1 MEKRKSQIGEKM
13 ILIALG
19 SNLKSETYG
28 DPIKN
33 CHKALEFLEKRFE
46 LEKVSNFYETEPIPK
61 SNQAMYVNGV
71 VSVRTNFL
79 PKKVL
84 SELMNIE
91 KIFKRVRHLKNESR
105 VIDLDL
111 LSYNEIIFKDKH
123 LQLPHP
129 RMHLRRFVMQPL
141 CDINKEWMH
150 PLLNEKAKNI
160 LKKLENQKIYNIN

>member
-1 MEKRKSQIGEKM
+1 M

-33 CHKALEFLEKRFE
+33 CLKAMELLEKSFE
-46 LEKVSNFYETEPIPK
+46 LKKVSNFYETEPIPK

-71 VSVRTNFL
+71 VSVKTNFL
-79 PKKVL
+79 PKKIL

-111 LSYNEIIFKDKH
+111 LCYNEIIFKDKN
-123 LQLPHP
+123 LELPHP

-141 CDINKEWMH
+141 CDINKDWEH
-150 PLLNEKAKNI
+150 PLLKEKAKNI
-160 LKKLENQKIYNIN
+160 LKNLANQKIYNIN

>member
-1 MEKRKSQIGEKM
+1 M

-19 SNLKSETYG
+19 SNLKSVTYG
-28 DPIKN
+28 EPIKN
-33 CHKALEFLEKRFE
+33 CYKAMEFLEKRFE

-61 SNQAMYVNGV
+61 SNQEMYVNGV
-71 VSVRTNFL
+71 VSVKTNFL
-79 PKKVL
+79 PKKIL

-111 LSYNEIIFKDKH
+111 LCYNEIIFKDKN
-123 LQLPHP
+123 LELPHP

-141 CDINKEWMH
+141 CDINKDWEH
-150 PLLNEKAKNI
+150 PLLKEKAKNI
-160 LKKLENQKIYNIN
+160 LKNLANQKIYNIN

>member
-1 MEKRKSQIGEKM
+1 M

-33 CHKALEFLEKRFE
+33 CYKALEFLEKRFE
-46 LEKVSNFYETEPIPK
+46 VEKVSNFYETEPIPK

-71 VSVRTNFL
+71 VSVKTNFL
-79 PKKVL
+79 PKKIL

-111 LSYNEIIFKDKH
+111 LCYNEIILKEKN

-141 CDINKEWMH
+141 CDINKEWVH
-150 PLLNEKAKNI
+150 PLKKDTAKNI
-160 LKKLENQKIYNIN
+160 LKKLANQKIYNIN

>member
-1 MEKRKSQIGEKM
+1 M

-28 DPIKN
+28 DPIEN
-33 CHKALEFLEKRFE
+33 CYKSIELLEKRFE

-71 VSVRTNFL
+71 VSVKTNFS
-79 PKKVL
+79 PKKIL

-111 LSYNEIIFKDKH
+111 LCYNELILQHKN

-141 CDINKEWMH
+141 CDINKEWEH
-150 PLLNEKAKNI
+150 PLLKEKAKNI
-160 LKKLENQKIYNIN
+160 LKKLANQKIYNIS